1 MENYIISF
9 LALRV
14 CDVLLRPS
22 VQEKIVMKV
31 LYYCFLY
38 VKEKRKKEKPVIV
51 VIEREG
57 DWEEVLNPNQFSD
70 RFAG

>member
-9 LALRV
+9 LALRAR
-14 CDVLLRPS
+14 DALLRPS
-22 VQEKIVMKV
+22 VQEKIAMKV

-51 VIEREG
+51 VIEREE
-57 DWEEVLNPNQFSD
+57 DWEEVIARST
-70 RFAG
+70 

>member
-9 LALRV
+9 LLQ
-14 CDVLLRPS
+14 PS
-22 VQEKIVMKV
+22 IQEKIAMKV

-51 VIEREG
+51 VIEREEE
-57 DWEEVLNPNQFSD
+57 WEEIFTSLRRPTD
-70 RFAG
+70 